1 MIISDH
7 AKLLF
12 IHVHRTGGSTIGNLI
27 KNHSGKKVTYFTQHE
42 NARTSKSYLID
53 THKDYYSF
61 GFTRNPWERILSW
74 YSLINLNQPQSLI
87 EERKR
92 FEMFIKS
99 DAASD
104 FATQYFHYNSIDY
117 LTNEEGKLKVDKIFR
132 YENYAAAV
140 LEIQERF
147 SMPPE
152 KVPILNNTPNK
163 DYHDFYTKES
173 QRLIAEKCRLDIE
186 YFNYEY

>member
-12 IHVHRTGGSTIGNLI
+12 IHVHRTGGSSIGNLLRD
-27 KNHSGKKVTYFTQHE
+27 HLGKKITCFIQHE
-42 NARTSKSYLID
+42 NARTSKSYLLD
-53 THKDYYSF
+53 AHKDYYSF

-74 YSLINLNQPQSLI
+74 YSLINLNQPKSLV

-104 FATQYFHYNSIDY
+104 FTTQYFHYNSIEY
-117 LTNEEGKLKVDKIFR
+117 LTNKKGELKVDEIFR
-132 YENYAAAV
+132 YENYVTAV
-140 LEIQERF
+140 QEIQERF
-147 SMPPE
+147 NMPLKNIPT
-152 KVPILNNTPNK
+152 LNNTSNK

-173 QRLIAEKCRLDIE
+173 QRLITEKCRLDIE
-186 YFNYEY
+186 YFNYSF